1 MWYSM
6 STGNDTRETWSTRLG
21 FILAAVGSAVGLGNI
36 WRFPF
41 QVGQEG
47 GAAFIVVYLAFVLV
61 IGFPAM
67 MVEFVVGRKTGL
79 NTVGAIREFAG
90 GAWTY
95 LGSLFVFIG
104 FVILAY
110 YSVVGGWVLRYVL
123 GSVTGGYVGT
133 TGPEEAPVAQ
143 QYFGEIAT
151 GLDALAF
158 HALFM
163 LLVVVI
169 VALGVKRGI
178 ELGVKI
184 MVPAI
189 ALIFGVLA
197 VYAFTL
203 PGAAEAYSYYLSPD
217 LDYLLANWQSIV
229 PAAAGQGFFTLS
241 LGMGVMITYASYLS
255 EDENLGID
263 GATIVGFN
271 TGISILTGL
280 VVFPILF
287 SAGVDPGEGGAGAIF
302 VSVAQALGDIQFGW
316 LLGVLF
322 FGTVAIAALSSAISL
337 IEVIVSYAID
347 ELGVTRRRATVL
359 IGSGIFLLG
368 VPVTVD
374 TDMVTLYDIFAAK
387 ILLVVGGILLVV
399 LVAWR
404 HADDAIAELGKGID
418 SFAGIDRVWLWTVRV
433 PVLVVLVVSLALG
446 ILEFVSFLQGDF
458 ADFLAS
464 L

>member
-1 MWYSM
+1 M
-6 STGNDTRETWSTRLG
+6 SSGDTTRETWSTRLG

-47 GAAFIVVYLAFVLV
+47 GAAFILVYLAFVLL

-90 GAWTY
+90 GAWKY
-95 LGSLFVFIG
+95 LGGLFVFIG

-110 YSVVGGWVLRYVL
+110 YSVVGGWVLRYVV

-133 TGPEEAPVAQ
+133 AGPEEAPVAQ

-151 GLDALAF
+151 GVDALAF

-178 ELGVKI
+178 EFGVKV

-189 ALIFGVLA
+189 ILIFGILA
-197 VYAFTL
+197 IYAFTL

-217 LDYLLANWQSIV
+217 LDYLLENWQSIV

-255 EDENLGID
+255 EDENLGVD

-287 SAGVDPGEGGAGAIF
+287 SAGVDPATSGPGAIF
-302 VSVAQALGDIQFGW
+302 VSVAQALADLQFGSII
-316 LLGVLF
+316 GVLF

-337 IEVIVSYAID
+337 IEVIVSYTID
-347 ELGVTRRRATVL
+347 ELGVTRLRASIL
-359 IGSGIFLLG
+359 IGTGIFLLG
-368 VPVTVD
+368 VPVTINTVMVD
-374 TDMVTLYDIFAAK
+374 FYDILAAK
-387 ILLVVGGILLVV
+387 ILLVMGGILLVV
-399 LVAWR
+399 LVTWI
-404 HADDAIAELGKGID
+404 HADEALAELGKGID
-418 SFAGIDRVWLWTVRV
+418 SFTGIDRAWLWTVRV
-433 PVLVVLVVSLALG
+433 PVLVVLLVSLYLG
-446 ILEFVSFLQGDF
+446 VSEYVTFLTGDF
-458 ADFLAS
+458 ADFLTT